1 VLHAP
6 AVTGA
11 KGMSIKISEKYRFK
25 ALVSEKLSRD
35 AADGDIKAAWS
46 DIAIEW
52 HTLAF
57 RAAEHPGQNCEIEYS

>member
-1 VLHAP
+1 
-6 AVTGA
+6 
-11 KGMSIKISEKYRFK
+11 MSVKISEKYRFK

-35 AADGDIKAAWS
+35 ASDCDIKTAWS

-57 RAAEHPGQNCEIEYS
+57 RAAEHSSHDCEIEYS